1 MTYHHFH
8 PRQGAWTQQPS
19 LRTQY
24 GRDGGRRDN
33 HPSRKA
39 SPEGNELLLRNQ
51 EMETPGV
58 GGENRATTARQ
69 NSQPPYQ
76 PESMMRQ
83 DRASTQTTGLT
94 HNSSRSRRNRRVEGP
109 HRHPRAR
116 RSWRHEYHL
125 EQGRQRKQCLVVLG
139 GLRWSLTALGVLVCL
154 AWMRA
159 EGRDNRLGSP
169 RLGRH
174 GLRGASLEQRWPTAL
189 EGGPCTCEWVW
200 PWRYPMW
207 ARSPTWPRLE
217 VVGRGAT
224 LGSGGSSRA
233 SPRHGHG
240 HALASCTENQ
250 WVR

>member
-1 MTYHHFH
+1 MGAMADAEITTRAERRRQRAMSFYYGTRRWKHQAWGVKTEQPQRDKIVNHHI
-8 PRQGAWTQQPS
+8 
-19 LRTQY
+19 
-24 GRDGGRRDN
+24 
-33 HPSRKA
+33 
-39 SPEGNELLLRNQ
+39 NQ
-51 EMETPGV
+51 
-58 GGENRATTARQ
+58 
-69 NSQPPYQ
+69 SQ
-76 PESMMRQ
+76 MMRQ

-189 EGGPCTCEWVW
+189 EGGPCTCE
-200 PWRYPMW
+200 
-207 ARSPTWPRLE
+207 
-217 VVGRGAT
+217 
-224 LGSGGSSRA
+224 
-233 SPRHGHG
+233 
-240 HALASCTENQ
+240 
-250 WVR
+250 